1 MMDAGPANLMID
13 PVEQTT
19 IVTCI
24 EAGGLEDEVIL
35 LARSLRQLA
44 GKYAA
49 MPLVA
54 IKARNGPAIQRS
66 TRQALD
72 ELEVKFVE
80 RPLNVRTP
88 WWAHANKP
96 AALAWA
102 QSHVTTRWVTWM
114 DSDMLFLQEP
124 ESFTPPAG
132 YDFIARPGEATD
144 VASSGSD
151 EKAPFWHAVCAQ
163 QQLDFDRFPTVISFP
178 DGKPIRAYWQA
189 GIYTYARSSGF
200 AAAYAR
206 IMHDLLTGSIGSKFA
221 GVYHTDQVALALA
234 VQAAGMTAAEYAPTM
249 NLNLNVHNA
258 EPFGRYPLDQ
268 VKIVHYHGSFWP
280 SEAEWAMRQL
290 GALNDAQRA
299 VLDGLVPISSGSA
312 FVRFQ
317 RQLYAMSRAQSMKAY
332 KGRAQPI

>member
-1 MMDAGPANLMID
+1 MD
-13 PVEQTT
+13 PVEPTT
-19 IVTCI
+19 IITCI
-24 EAGGLEDEVIL
+24 EAGGLEDEVVL
-35 LARSLRQLA
+35 LARSLRQL
-44 GKYAA
+44 GGRYADT
-49 MPLVA
+49 PVVA
-54 IKARNGPAIQRS
+54 VKARNGPAIRRS

-72 ELEVKFVE
+72 QLAVTFVE

-96 AALAWA
+96 AALVWA
-102 QSHVTTRWVTWM
+102 QSHATTPWVTWM
-114 DSDMLFLQEP
+114 DSDMLFLREP
-124 ESFTPPAG
+124 AAFAPPTG

-151 EKAPFWHAVCAQ
+151 EKASFWHAVCAQ
-163 QQLDFDRFPTVISFP
+163 QQLDFDRFPTIISFP
-178 DGKPIRAYWQA
+178 DRKPIRAYWQA

-200 AAAYAR
+200 ADAYAR
-206 IMHDLLTGSIGSKFA
+206 IMHDLLAGSIGSKFA
-221 GVYHTDQVALALA
+221 GVYHTDQVSLALA

-258 EPFGRYPLDQ
+258 EPFGRYAIDQ
-268 VKIVHYHGSFWP
+268 VNIVHYHGSFWP
-280 SEAEWAMRQL
+280 ADAAWAMRQL
-290 GALNDAQRA
+290 GSLNNTQRA

-312 FVRFQ
+312 LVRFQ